1 MYRST
6 IAALQYLTITRLDIT
21 FSVNKLSQFL
31 RAPIVAHWS
40 ACERILRY
48 IRGTLS
54 YGLLFKPTK
63 VTSLEGY
70 ANADGASNLDDRK
83 YVSGVCIFLGGN
95 LICWSSRKQKV
106 VACSS
111 TEAEYRALST
121 AATYVVWIQNLLTE
135 IEVHL
140 QSKPPIL
147 ACNPVYH
154 ARTNL
159 KCCMFQQQSNLQI
172 SLLSHCPW
180 IDSKISAPSLP

>member
-1 MYRST
+1 M
-6 IAALQYLTITRLDIT
+6 LQLLHIGR
-21 FSVNKLSQFL
+21 
-31 RAPIVAHWS
+31 S

-83 YVSGVCIFLGGN
+83 SEWCVYFLGGN
-95 LICWSSRKQKV
+95 LIYWSSRKQKV

-121 AATYVVWIQNLLTE
+121 AATYVGLDTKL
-135 IEVHL
+135 
-140 QSKPPIL
+140 
-147 ACNPVYH
+147 
-154 ARTNL
+154 
-159 KCCMFQQQSNLQI
+159 
-172 SLLSHCPW
+172 
-180 IDSKISAPSLP
+180 ID